1 MIALDRGDPLER
13 RFLRVEIGTL
23 QRIIDSA
30 RRRLEVWRI
39 WMDMAIGR
47 VEPALVGRS
56 ADFAARGREACA
68 TRRNK

>member
-1 MIALDRGDPLER
+1 MALDRGDPLER
-13 RFLRVEIGTL
+13 RFRRVEIGTL
-23 QRIIDSA
+23 QRIIDRA

-47 VEPALVGRS
+47 VEPAPVDRPV
-56 ADFAARGREACA
+56 DFVAHGREAYA

>member
-1 MIALDRGDPLER
+1 MALDRGDPLER
-13 RFLRVEIGTL
+13 RFRRVEIGTL
-23 QRIIDSA
+23 QRIIDRA

-47 VEPALVGRS
+47 VEPALVDRS
-56 ADFAARGREACA
+56 VDFAAHGREAYA